1 MAKKKLKKTM
11 RIILPKVTGYD
22 FDVHYK
28 NYTEL
33 NRFLTERGRIVGRK
47 RSSLNSKEQRI
58 LSREI
63 KRARHL
69 ALLPYTSNLSN

>member
-1 MAKKKLKKTM
+1 MAKKKQRKSL

-22 FDVHYK
+22 FDISYR
-28 NYTEL
+28 NYIDL
-33 NRFLTERGRIVGRK
+33 NRFLTERGRIIGRK
-47 RSSLNSKEQRI
+47 RSSLNAREQRI

-69 ALLPYTSNLSN
+69 ALLPYTSNLSL